1 MSKALVVGMGIGQL
15 YKTVLTNLGYEVI
28 TVDLDPTKGA
38 DYTDINRAISE
49 HYKFDIV
56 NICTPNFTHV
66 KVARQVASFSKIVF
80 IEKPGLA
87 TSDAW
92 EQLVKDYPYTRFMMI
107 KNNQYREEIKRF
119 KELADSS
126 NSVTVRWNNK
136 NRIPH
141 PGSWFTTKSLSFGGV
156 SRDLIPH
163 MLSYYCALTDY
174 EQGKQLFS
182 LVDQRHNLKDLIETD
197 YGVVNPNGT
206 FDVDDFCEL
215 QYTSSNGVKWTLT
228 ANWKD
233 DVSDDS
239 SISFDMPSTAI
250 KFELGLCPEE
260 AYERM
265 IKAAVDNIDNGEF
278 WLKQYKQDTW
288 IHKQIENL

>member
-1 MSKALVVGMGIGQL
+1 MKKSLIIGMGIGQL

-28 TVDLDPTKGA
+28 TVDPDISKGA
-38 DYTDINRAISE
+38 MLPSVDAAILV
-49 HYKFDIV
+49 HAPFDVV

-66 KVARQVASFSKIVF
+66 KIARQVASFSKIVF

-174 EQGKQLFS
+174 EQGNQLFS
-182 LVDQRHNLKDLIETD
+182 SVDQRHNLKDLTVTD
-197 YGVVNPNGT
+197 YGVVNHNGT
-206 FDVDDFCEL
+206 YDVDDFCEL

-239 SISFDMPSTAI
+239 SISFDMTNTAI

-260 AYERM
+260 AYQHM
-265 IKAAVDNIDNGEF
+265 IKTAVDNIDNGDF

-288 IHKQIENL
+288 IHKQIEHL